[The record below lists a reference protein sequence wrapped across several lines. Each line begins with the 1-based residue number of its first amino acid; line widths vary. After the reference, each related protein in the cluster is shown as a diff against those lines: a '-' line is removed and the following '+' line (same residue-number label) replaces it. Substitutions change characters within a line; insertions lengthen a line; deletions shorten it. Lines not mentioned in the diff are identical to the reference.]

1 MNHTS
6 AQVCVLCVGINMY
19 LFSGQSCWLGWVG
32 VGVGVEVE
40 VRVRVRVRVYR
51 AFQHLLHMQKPE

>member
-1 MNHTS
+1 
-6 AQVCVLCVGINMY
+6 MY

-32 VGVGVEVE
+32 VGVEVE
-40 VRVRVRVRVYR
+40 VRVRVYR

>member
-1 MNHTS
+1 
-6 AQVCVLCVGINMY
+6 MY

-32 VGVGVEVE
+32 VGVEVE
-40 VRVRVRVRVYR
+40 VRVRVRVYR